1 MDHLSSNPTFI
12 AYVITSLALCLNLL
26 VVWAAS
32 GAVRAKSGVAI
43 NAEDGAKYGA
53 PVSPHDPPDVARVL
67 RVHAN
72 AQASIF
78 PFLLLGLIYVLA
90 GGSSV
95 TGSII
100 FAIFTLVRFAHSA
113 VYLAGKQPW
122 RTVTF
127 ATGLAATVALMGAI
141 VVQLVKAH

>member
-12 AYVITSLALCLNLL
+12 AYAITSVVLCLNLL
-26 VVWAAS
+26 LIWVSS

-43 NAEDGAKYGA
+43 NPEDGARYGA
-53 PVSPHDPPDVARVL
+53 PVSPHDPPEVARVL

-72 AQASIF
+72 AQASIY
-78 PFLLLGLIYVLA
+78 PFLLLGLIFVLA
-90 GGSSV
+90 GGSV
-95 TGSII
+95 RTGSIL
-100 FAIFTLVRFAHSA
+100 FSLFTVARLSHSA

-127 ATGLAATVALMGAI
+127 LAGLLSTVALMGAI
-141 VVQLVKAH
+141 IWQLVKAH